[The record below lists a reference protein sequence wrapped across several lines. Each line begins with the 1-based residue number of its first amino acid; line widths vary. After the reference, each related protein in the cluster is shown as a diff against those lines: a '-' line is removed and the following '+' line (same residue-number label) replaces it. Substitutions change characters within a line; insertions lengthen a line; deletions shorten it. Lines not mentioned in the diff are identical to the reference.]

1 MDHFEYRDG
10 VLHAE
15 NVPLDR
21 IADEVG
27 TPFYCYSTATIE
39 RHMGVFT
46 DGLQPL
52 DATVCYSVKA
62 NSNLSVLK
70 ILAAN
75 GAGADVV
82 SGGELT
88 RALRAGMPPGKIVF
102 SGVGKTEDEISQAI
116 QADILQINV
125 ESEPELEAVNR
136 VAGNLGKTARAAVRL
151 NPDIDA
157 GSHDKISTGR
167 REDKFGVDWS
177 RANEVFTAG
186 AALPH
191 VELVGLAMHI
201 GSQLA
206 DLQPY
211 RDAFTRL
218 RDVTAALQA
227 DGFEIRTLDLGGG
240 LGAPYDDTPMPS
252 PAEYGAMVR
261 EVIGDLDCRFL
272 FEPGRVIAG
281 NAGVLVSRVV
291 YVKEG
296 ATRRF
301 LILDA
306 AMNDLIR
313 PALYDAS
320 HTIVPVAE
328 SADKEREPADI
339 VGPVCETGDT
349 FGERIPMPD
358 MKSGDLVAFRTA
370 GAYGAVMASTYN
382 SRALVPE
389 ILVSGDQFA
398 VVRERIEVDDY
409 LARESIAPWLN
420 G

>member
-39 RHMGVFT
+39 RHIGVFM

-102 SGVGKTEDEISQAI
+102 SGVGKTGDEIRQAI

-125 ESEPELEAVNR
+125 ESEPELEAVSR
-136 VAGNLGKTARAAVRL
+136 VAGELGKTARAAVRL

-167 REDKFGVDWS
+167 REDKFGVDWT
-177 RANEVFTAG
+177 RAHEVFTAG

-206 DLQPY
+206 DLRPY

-218 RDVTAALQA
+218 RDVTAMLRAG
-227 DGFEIRTLDLGGG
+227 GFEIRTLDLGGG
-240 LGAPYDDTPMPS
+240 LGAPYDDEPMPS

-261 EVIGDLDCRFL
+261 EVMGDLDCRFL

-320 HTIVPVAE
+320 HAIVPIAE
-328 SADKEREPADI
+328 SAENGRQPADI

-358 MKSGDLVAFRTA
+358 MESGDLVAFRTA

-389 ILVSGDQFA
+389 ILVNGDQFA

-409 LARESIAPWLN
+409 LARESIAPWLD

>member
-39 RHMGVFT
+39 RHIGVFM
-46 DGLQPL
+46 DGLAPL

-102 SGVGKTEDEISQAI
+102 SGVGKTEPEIRQAI
-116 QADILQINV
+116 RADILQINV

-136 VAGNLGKTARAAVRL
+136 VAGELGKTARAAVRL

-167 REDKFGVDWS
+167 REDKFGVEWT
-177 RANEVFTAG
+177 RAHEVFTAG

-218 RDVTAALQA
+218 RDVTAMLQA
-227 DGFEIRTLDLGGG
+227 GGFEIRTLDLGGG
-240 LGAPYDDTPMPS
+240 LGTPYDDTPMPS

-261 EVIGDLDCRFL
+261 EVIGDLGCRFL

-320 HTIVPVAE
+320 HTIVPIAE

-358 MKSGDLVAFRTA
+358 MNPGDLVAFRTA
-370 GAYGAVMASTYN
+370 GAYSAVMASTYN

-389 ILVSGDQFA
+389 ILVNGDQFA

-409 LARESIAPWLN
+409 LARENIAPWLN

>member
-15 NVPLDR
+15 NVRLDR

-39 RHMGVFT
+39 RHIGVFM
-46 DGLQPL
+46 DGLAPL

-88 RALRAGMPPGKIVF
+88 RALRTGMPPGKIVF
-102 SGVGKTEDEISQAI
+102 SGVGKTEHEIRQAI

-136 VAGNLGKTARAAVRL
+136 VAGELGKTARAAVRL

-167 REDKFGVDWS
+167 REDKFGVEWT
-177 RANEVFTAG
+177 RAHEVFTAG

-218 RDVTAALQA
+218 RDVTAMLQA
-227 DGFEIRTLDLGGG
+227 EGFEIRTLDLGGG

-261 EVIGDLDCRFL
+261 EVIGNLDCRFL

-320 HTIVPVAE
+320 HTIVPITE
-328 SADKEREPADI
+328 SADEEREPADI

-349 FGERIPMPD
+349 FGERIPMPG
-358 MKSGDLVAFRTA
+358 MKPGDLVAFRTA

-409 LARESIAPWLN
+409 LAHESIAPWLN

>member
-15 NVPLDR
+15 NVRLDR

-39 RHMGVFT
+39 RHVGVFM
-46 DGLQPL
+46 DGLAPL

-102 SGVGKTEDEISQAI
+102 SGVGKTEHEIRQAI

-125 ESEPELEAVNR
+125 ESEPELKAVNR
-136 VAGNLGKTARAAVRL
+136 VAGELGKTARAAVRL

-167 REDKFGVDWS
+167 REDKFGVEWT
-177 RANEVFTAG
+177 RAHEVFTAG

-218 RDVTAALQA
+218 RDVTAMLQA
-227 DGFEIRTLDLGGG
+227 EGFEIRTLDLGGG

-320 HTIVPVAE
+320 HTIVPITE
-328 SADKEREPADI
+328 SADEEREPADI

-349 FGERIPMPD
+349 FGERIPMPG
-358 MKSGDLVAFRTA
+358 MKPGDLVAFRTA

-409 LARESIAPWLN
+409 LAHESIAPWLN

>member
-39 RHMGVFT
+39 RHMGVFM

-88 RALRAGMPPGKIVF
+88 RALRAGMPPEKIVF
-102 SGVGKTEDEISQAI
+102 SGVGKTGDEIRQAI

-136 VAGNLGKTARAAVRL
+136 VAGELGKTARAAVRL

-167 REDKFGVDWS
+167 REDKFGVDWT
-177 RANEVFTAG
+177 RAHEVFTAG

-218 RDVTAALQA
+218 RDVAATLRA
-227 DGFEIRTLDLGGG
+227 GGFEIRTLDLGGG
-240 LGAPYDDTPMPS
+240 LGAPYDDAPMPS

-261 EVIGDLDCRFL
+261 EVMGDLGCRFL

-313 PALYDAS
+313 PALYGAS
-320 HTIVPVAE
+320 HAIVPIAE
-328 SADKEREPADI
+328 SADREREPADI

-349 FGERIPMPD
+349 FGERIPMPE

-389 ILVSGDQFA
+389 ILVNGDQFA

>member
-39 RHMGVFT
+39 RHIGVFM
-46 DGLQPL
+46 DGLAPL

-102 SGVGKTEDEISQAI
+102 SGVGKTEHEIRQAI

-125 ESEPELEAVNR
+125 ESEPELKAVNR
-136 VAGNLGKTARAAVRL
+136 VAGELGKTARVAVRL

-167 REDKFGVDWS
+167 REDKFGVEWT
-177 RANEVFTAG
+177 RAHEVFTAG

-218 RDVTAALQA
+218 RDVTEMLQA
-227 DGFEIRTLDLGGG
+227 RGCEIRTLDLGGG

-320 HTIVPVAE
+320 HTIVPIAE
-328 SADKEREPADI
+328 SADKKREPADI

-349 FGERIPMPD
+349 FGEQIPMPG
-358 MKSGDLVAFRTA
+358 MKPGELVAFRTA
-370 GAYGAVMASTYN
+370 GAYSAVMASTYN
-382 SRALVPE
+382 SRPLVPE
-389 ILVSGDQFA
+389 ILVNGDQFA

>member
-15 NVPLDR
+15 NVPLDH

-186 AALPH
+186 AALSH

-218 RDVTAALQA
+218 RDVTAMLRAN
-227 DGFEIRTLDLGGG
+227 GFEIRTLDLGGG

-313 PALYDAS
+313 PALYGAS
-320 HTIVPVAE
+320 HAIVPIAE
-328 SADKEREPADI
+328 SSDREREPADI

-389 ILVSGDQFA
+389 ILVNGDQFA

>member
-1 MDHFEYRDG
+1 MDHFDYRDG

-70 ILAAN
+70 LLAAN

-88 RALRAGMPPGKIVF
+88 RALRAGMPPEKIVF
-102 SGVGKTEDEISQAI
+102 SGVGKTGDEIRQAI

-125 ESEPELEAVNR
+125 ESEPELETVDR
-136 VAGNLGKTARAAVRL
+136 VAGNLGKTARAALRL

-177 RANEVFTAG
+177 RAHEVFTAG

-218 RDVTAALQA
+218 RDVAAALRA
-227 DGFEIRTLDLGGG
+227 GGFEIRTLDLGGG

-261 EVIGDLDCRFL
+261 EVMGDLDCRFL

-281 NAGVLVSRVV
+281 NAGVLVARVV

-313 PALYDAS
+313 PALYGAS
-320 HTIVPVAE
+320 HAIVPIAE
-328 SADKEREPADI
+328 SSDKEREPADI

-349 FGERIPMPD
+349 FGERIPMPE

-389 ILVSGDQFA
+389 ILVNGDQFA

-409 LARESIAPWLN
+409 LARESIAPWLD

>member
-15 NVPLDR
+15 NVRLDR

-39 RHMGVFT
+39 RHIGVFM
-46 DGLQPL
+46 DGLAPL

-88 RALRAGMPPGKIVF
+88 RALRTGMPPGKIVF
-102 SGVGKTEDEISQAI
+102 SGVGKTEHEIRQAI

-136 VAGNLGKTARAAVRL
+136 VAGELGKTARAAVRL

-167 REDKFGVDWS
+167 REDKFGVEWT
-177 RANEVFTAG
+177 RAHEVFTAG

-218 RDVTAALQA
+218 RDVTAMLQA
-227 DGFEIRTLDLGGG
+227 EGFEIRTLDLGGG

-320 HTIVPVAE
+320 HTIVPITE
-328 SADKEREPADI
+328 SADEEREPADI

-349 FGERIPMPD
+349 FGERIPMPG
-358 MKSGDLVAFRTA
+358 MKPGDLVAFRTA

-409 LARESIAPWLN
+409 LAHESIAPWLN

>member
-39 RHMGVFT
+39 RHIGVFT

-102 SGVGKTEDEISQAI
+102 SGVGKTEDEIRQAI

-136 VAGNLGKTARAAVRL
+136 VAGELGKTARAAVRL

-167 REDKFGVDWS
+167 REDKFGIDWN
-177 RANEVFTAG
+177 RAHEVFTAG

-191 VELVGLAMHI
+191 VELAGLAMHI

-206 DLQPY
+206 DLRPY

-218 RDVTAALQA
+218 RDVTAMLRAG
-227 DGFEIRTLDLGGG
+227 GFEIRTLDLGGG
-240 LGAPYDDTPMPS
+240 LGTPYDDTPMPS

-313 PALYDAS
+313 PALYGAS
-320 HTIVPVAE
+320 HTIVPIAE
-328 SADKEREPADI
+328 SADKAREPADI

-349 FGERIPMPD
+349 FGERLPMPA

-389 ILVSGDQFA
+389 ILVNGDQFA